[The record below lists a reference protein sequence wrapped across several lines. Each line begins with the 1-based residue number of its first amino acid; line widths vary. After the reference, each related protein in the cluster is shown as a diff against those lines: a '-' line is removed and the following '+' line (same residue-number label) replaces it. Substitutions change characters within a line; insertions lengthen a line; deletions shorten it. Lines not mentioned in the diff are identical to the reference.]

1 MDITVQS
8 LWNHREDSKPQLKN
22 GELLSNTKVGL
33 EVEIENMYNPAHVP
47 GWRLTGDGSLRNNGV
62 EYVFSGPI
70 GGSAACKRI
79 DSLHKYLETV
89 PDKRFSE
96 RTSLHVHVDVRD
108 LSWDQVISL
117 VILYAMVEPY
127 LFSICGQERE
137 EGIYSLS
144 LYRGKNQIDNLFDLI
159 HSGPSGVNE
168 RHFSKYAALNLL
180 SLRSFGS
187 LEFRGHKGSGD
198 KSEIINWI
206 NHLLSLKM
214 FVLDPSKSLHD
225 LPKILSTDG
234 HIAMLRYVFSDKLIV
249 KNIKSANRVRK
260 KIYDGVCIGEDLL
273 FTTRFREAH
282 SEIYQNYQG
291 QTQLE
296 KLKDNL
302 CVD

>member
-1 MDITVQS
+1 MDITIQS
-8 LWNHREDSKPQLKN
+8 LWNHKEDTKPQLKN
-22 GELLSNTKVGL
+22 GELLSNTKIGL
-33 EVEIENMYNPAHVP
+33 EIEIENMHNPAHVP

-79 DSLHKYLETV
+79 DSLHKYLEQV
-89 PDKRFSE
+89 PHKEFSA
-96 RTSLHVHVDVRD
+96 RTSLHVHLDVRD

-144 LYRGKNQIDNLFDLI
+144 LYRGKNQIDSLFGLI
-159 HSGPSGVNE
+159 QNGPHGLNE

-180 SLRSFGS
+180 SLKSFGS
-187 LEFRGHKGSGD
+187 LEFRGHKGSGNKD
-198 KSEIINWI
+198 EIINWV

-214 FVLDPSKSLHD
+214 FVLNPSKSLHD

-234 HIAMLRYVFSDKLIV
+234 HVAMLRYIFNDKLIV
-249 KNIKSANRVRK
+249 KNIKNANRVRK

-273 FTTRFREAH
+273 FTTNFREAR
-282 SEIYQNYQG
+282 SEIFETYQG